1 MYVLIFISHLPL
13 DTTYPLQL
21 TIKGEI
27 KGLQDQE
34 TGFKVDQ
41 WIQGFYIRNSTGLT
55 NGKPSWTHESKSFV
69 SIWFANASKS
79 WMVGKTNDI
88 GSNSGYL
95 KSSTSPDNSIPQ
107 EAKNWEYVDQTSGKW
122 IMSSDISIKR
132 SM

>member
-1 MYVLIFISHLPL
+1 MSHLPL

-27 KGLQDQE
+27 KGLQVQGIILDQLL
-34 TGFKVDQ
+34 
-41 WIQGFYIRNSTGLT
+41 QGFYIRNSTGLT
-55 NGKPSWTHESKSFV
+55 NGKPSWAHEKGIRV

-88 GSNSGYL
+88 GSNSGVL
-95 KSSTSPDNSIPQ
+95 AAFTSPDNSVPQ
-107 EAKNWEYVDQTSGKW
+107 EGKNWEYVDQTGGKW

-132 SM
+132 GM